1 MVETVGNFLS
11 GLGLGAPA
19 ALVIPA
25 FLFVITV
32 VVFFHELGHFLAAR
46 ACGVKVDV
54 FSIGFGREIVGF
66 YDRKGTRWK
75 ISWLPMGGYVK
86 FAGDADPSSRGDA
99 ETLRNMDATERS
111 GSLHFKP
118 LYQRAIVAAAGPLAN
133 FILAILIFTVA
144 FMISPVQVV
153 EPPVVADV
161 QKGSAAEAVGVQV
174 GDVIQ
179 SVDGMPVVRFGDLQ
193 KLVSDSKGR
202 ELRIAVL
209 RNGESKEFL
218 AAPRLTEVKD
228 STGKQVMDA
237 QGNPAMAMRLGIGPR
252 YEPLP
257 FPQAFV
263 RAVVQTW
270 SIIQRTVG
278 YLGDLFVGR
287 ASTNELSGPLGI
299 AKAAGDWAAA
309 GFIALLNLTAFISV
323 AIGFANLLPIPVLDG
338 GHLLYYAFEAVLGR
352 PLGER
357 AQEVGFRLGLALVLC
372 LMLLAT
378 FNDIV
383 RFNLF

>member
-1 MVETVGNFLS
+1 M
-11 GLGLGAPA
+11 
-19 ALVIPA
+19 LVIPA

-32 VVFFHELGHFLAAR
+32 VVFFHELGHFVAAR
-46 ACGVKVDV
+46 RCGVKVDV

-75 ISWLPMGGYVK
+75 ISWLPLGGYVK
-86 FAGDADPSSRGDA
+86 FAGDADPSSRSDA
-99 ETLRNMDATERS
+99 ETLRNMDAAERA

-118 LYQRAIVAAAGPLAN
+118 VHQRAIVAAAGPLAN
-133 FILAILIFTVA
+133 FILAIAIFTVA
-144 FMISPVQVV
+144 FMISPSQPI
-153 EPPVVADV
+153 EPPVIGEITS
-161 QKGSAAEAVGVQV
+161 GSAADTAGFQV

-179 SVDGMPVVRFGDLQ
+179 SIDGVAVARFPDLQ
-193 KLVSDSKGR
+193 RIVSDSEGR
-202 ELRIAVL
+202 QLRLGLL
-209 RNGESKEFL
+209 RNGEPIEIL
-218 AAPRLTEVKD
+218 AAPRATD
-228 STGKQVMDA
+228 FADATGKSTTA
-237 QGNPAMAMRLGIGPR
+237 FRLGIVPR
-252 YEPLP
+252 YEALA

-270 SIIQRTVG
+270 SIITRTVG
-278 YLGDLFVGR
+278 YLGDIFVGR

-299 AKAAGDWAAA
+299 AKAAGDWAAE

-378 FNDIV
+378 FNDLV

>member
-1 MVETVGNFLS
+1 MVETFGNFLS
-11 GLGLGAPA
+11 GFGISAPTV
-19 ALVIPA
+19 LVIPA

-32 VVFFHELGHFLAAR
+32 VVFFHELGHFVAAR
-46 ACGVKVDV
+46 RCGVKVDV

-75 ISWLPMGGYVK
+75 ISWLPLGGYVK
-86 FAGDADPSSRGDA
+86 FAGDADPSSRSDA
-99 ETLRNMDATERS
+99 ETLRNMDAAERA

-118 LYQRAIVAAAGPLAN
+118 VHQRAIVAAAGPLAN
-133 FILAILIFTVA
+133 FILAIAIFTVA
-144 FMISPVQVV
+144 FMISPSQPI
-153 EPPVVADV
+153 EPPVIGEITS
-161 QKGSAAEAVGVQV
+161 GSAADTAGFQV

-179 SVDGMPVVRFGDLQ
+179 SIDGVAVARFPDLQ
-193 KLVSDSKGR
+193 RIVSDSEGR
-202 ELRIAVL
+202 QLRLGLL
-209 RNGESKEFL
+209 RNGEPIEIL
-218 AAPRLTEVKD
+218 AAPRATD
-228 STGKQVMDA
+228 FADATGKSTTA
-237 QGNPAMAMRLGIGPR
+237 FRLGIVPR
-252 YEPLP
+252 YEALA

-270 SIIQRTVG
+270 SIITRTVG
-278 YLGDLFVGR
+278 YLGDIFVGR

-299 AKAAGDWAAA
+299 AKAAGDWAAE

-378 FNDIV
+378 FNDLV

>member
-1 MVETVGNFLS
+1 
-11 GLGLGAPA
+11 
-19 ALVIPA
+19 
-25 FLFVITV
+25 LFVITV
-32 VVFFHELGHFLAAR
+32 VVFFHELGHFVVAR
-46 ACGVKVDV
+46 LCGVKVDV

-86 FAGDADPSSRGDA
+86 FAGDADPSSRSDPEALRKMDPA
-99 ETLRNMDATERS
+99 ERA

-118 LYQRAIVAAAGPLAN
+118 LYQRALVAAAGPIAN
-133 FILAILIFTVA
+133 FFLAIVIFTLA
-144 FMISPVQVV
+144 FMISPQQPV
-153 EPPVVADV
+153 EPPVIAEITA
-161 QKGSAAEAVGVQV
+161 GSAAEQAGVQV

-179 SVDGMPVVRFGDLQ
+179 SVDGTPVAQFPDLQ
-193 KLVSDSKGR
+193 RVVSNSSGR
-202 ELRIAVL
+202 QLRLGIV
-209 RNGESKEFL
+209 RNGETLEIL
-218 AAPRLTEVKD
+218 ATPRATQF
-228 STGKQVMDA
+228 TDA
-237 QGNPAMAMRLGIGPR
+237 AGTPNTAFRLGIVPR

-263 RAVVQTW
+263 RAVAQTW
-270 SIIQRTVG
+270 SIIQRTMG
-278 YLGDLFVGR
+278 YLGDLVIGR

-378 FNDIV
+378 FNDLV

>member
-1 MVETVGNFLS
+1 MTETIGSF
-11 GLGLGAPA
+11 LGAPTV
-19 ALVIPA
+19 LIIPA

-86 FAGDADPSSRGDA
+86 FAGDADPSSRSDP
-99 ETLRNMDATERS
+99 EVLKNMDPAERA

-118 LYQRAIVAAAGPLAN
+118 LHQRAFVAAAGPLAN
-133 FILAILIFTVA
+133 FVLAIAIFTVA
-144 FMISPVQVV
+144 FMISPTAPV
-153 EPPVVADV
+153 EPPVIAEIT
-161 QKGSAAEAVGVQV
+161 KGSAAEAAGVQI
-174 GDVIQ
+174 GDVIET
-179 SVDGMPVVRFGDLQ
+179 VDGVAVSRFPELQ
-193 KLVSDSKGR
+193 RLVTDSEGR
-202 ELRIAVL
+202 ELRLGIV
-209 RNGESKEFL
+209 RDGQPMEIL
-218 AAPRLTEVKD
+218 AAPRSTEITD
-228 STGKQVMDA
+228 ATGKTMTA
-237 QGNPAMAMRLGIGPR
+237 FRLGIVPR

-257 FPQAFV
+257 FPRAFV
-263 RAVVQTW
+263 RAITQTW
-270 SIIQRTVG
+270 SIIQRTTG
-278 YLGDLFVGR
+278 YLGELVVGR

-299 AKAAGDWAAA
+299 AKAAGDWAAV
-309 GFIALLNLTAFISV
+309 GFVALLNLTAFISV

-357 AQEVGFRLGLALVLC
+357 AQEVGFRLGLAVVLC

-378 FNDIV
+378 FNDLV

>member
-11 GLGLGAPA
+11 GWGIGTSAV
-19 ALVIPA
+19 LVVPA

-32 VVFFHELGHFLAAR
+32 VVFFHELGHFVAAR
-46 ACGVKVDV
+46 FCGVKVDV

-86 FAGDADPSSRGDA
+86 FAGDADPSSRSDP
-99 ETLRNMDATERS
+99 ETLKNMDPAERA

-133 FILAILIFTVA
+133 FILAIAIFTVA
-144 FMISPVQVV
+144 FMISPAQPA
-153 EPPVVADV
+153 EPPTIEEIRA
-161 QKGSAAEAVGVQV
+161 GSAAEAAGVRV
-174 GDVIQ
+174 GDIIQ
-179 SVDGMPVVRFGDLQ
+179 SVDGVSITQFPELQRIVGDSQ
-193 KLVSDSKGR
+193 GR
-202 ELRIAVL
+202 PLRLGIL
-209 RNGESKEFL
+209 RNGESLEIVASPL
-218 AAPRLTEVKD
+218 PTESTNAAGAV
-228 STGKQVMDA
+228 STA
-237 QGNPAMAMRLGIGPR
+237 FRLGIVPH

-278 YLGDLFVGR
+278 YLGDIFVGR

-299 AKAAGDWAAA
+299 ARAAGDVAAA

-357 AQEVGFRLGLALVLC
+357 AQEVGFRLGLAVVLC

-378 FNDIV
+378 FNDLV

>member
-1 MVETVGNFLS
+1 MAETIGS
-11 GLGLGAPA
+11 ILGAPTV
-19 ALVIPA
+19 LIIPA

-46 ACGVKVDV
+46 ACGVKVDI

-86 FAGDADPSSRGDA
+86 FAGDADPSSRSDP
-99 ETLRNMDATERS
+99 ETLKNMDPAERA

-118 LYQRAIVAAAGPLAN
+118 LHQRAIVAAAGPLAN
-133 FILAILIFTVA
+133 FILAIAIFTLA
-144 FMISPVQVV
+144 FMISPTAPV
-153 EPPVVADV
+153 EPPVIAEISS
-161 QKGSAAEAVGVQV
+161 GSAAEAAGVQV
-174 GDVIQ
+174 GDVIET
-179 SVDGMPVVRFGDLQ
+179 VDGVALSRFIDLQ
-193 KLVSDSKGR
+193 RLVTESEGR
-202 ELRIAVL
+202 QLRLGIV
-209 RNGESKEFL
+209 RSGQRMEIF
-218 AAPRLTEVKD
+218 AAPR
-228 STGKQVMDA
+228 STDITDA
-237 QGNPAMAMRLGIGPR
+237 AGRTSTAFRLGIVPR

-263 RAVVQTW
+263 RAVGQTW
-270 SIIQRTVG
+270 SIIQRTAA
-278 YLGDLFVGR
+278 YLGELVVGR

-299 AKAAGDWAAA
+299 AKAAGDWAAV
-309 GFIALLNLTAFISV
+309 GFVALLNLTAFISV

-357 AQEVGFRLGLALVLC
+357 AQEVGFRLGLAVVLC

-378 FNDIV
+378 FNDLA

>member
-11 GLGLGAPA
+11 GLGIGAPA
-19 ALVIPA
+19 VLVVPA

-46 ACGVKVDV
+46 LCGVKVDT
-54 FSIGFGREIVGF
+54 FSIGFGREILGF
-66 YDRKGTRWK
+66 HDRKGTRWK

-86 FAGDADPSSRGDA
+86 FAGDADPSSRSDP
-99 ETLRNMDATERS
+99 ETLKNMDPAERE

-118 LYQRAIVAAAGPLAN
+118 LHQRAFVAAAGPLAN
-133 FILAILIFTVA
+133 FILAIVIFTVA
-144 FMISPVQVV
+144 FMISPQQPV
-153 EPPVVADV
+153 EPPTISEISS
-161 QKGSAAEAVGVQV
+161 GSAAEAAGVRV

-179 SVDGMPVVRFGDLQ
+179 SVDGVAVVRFPDLQ
-193 KLVSDSKGR
+193 RMVTDSEGR
-202 ELRIAVL
+202 ELRLGIL
-209 RNGESKEFL
+209 RDGETIEIR
-218 AAPRLTEVKD
+218 AAPRPTEF
-228 STGKQVMDA
+228 TNAAGTQTTA
-237 QGNPAMAMRLGIGPR
+237 FRLGIVPR
-252 YEPLP
+252 YEPLA

-263 RAVVQTW
+263 RANVQTW

-278 YLGDLFVGR
+278 YLGDIFLGR

-299 AKAAGDWAAA
+299 ARAAGDVAAA

-338 GHLLYYAFEAVLGR
+338 GHLLYYAFEAILGR

-378 FNDIV
+378 FNDLV

>member
-1 MVETVGNFLS
+1 METVGNILS
-11 GLGLGAPA
+11 GWGIGAPA
-19 ALVIPA
+19 VLVIPA

-32 VVFFHELGHFLAAR
+32 VVFFHELGHFVVAR
-46 ACGVKVDV
+46 LCGVKVDV

-75 ISWLPMGGYVK
+75 FSWLPMGGYVK
-86 FAGDADPSSRGDA
+86 FAGDADPSSRSDPEALSKMDPA
-99 ETLRNMDATERS
+99 ERA

-118 LYQRAIVAAAGPLAN
+118 LHQRALVAAAGPLAN
-133 FILAILIFTVA
+133 FLLAIVIFTVA
-144 FMISPVQVV
+144 FMISPQQPV
-153 EPPVVADV
+153 EPPVIAEITA
-161 QKGSAAEAVGVQV
+161 GSAAEQAGVQL
-174 GDVIQ
+174 GDIIQ
-179 SVDGMPVVRFGDLQ
+179 SVDGTPVVQFPELQ
-193 KLVSDSKGR
+193 RIVSESSGR
-202 ELRIAVL
+202 QLRLGIV
-209 RNGESKEFL
+209 RNGETIEIL
-218 AAPRLTEVKD
+218 AAPRATQF
-228 STGKQVMDA
+228 TDA
-237 QGNPAMAMRLGIGPR
+237 AGNPNTAFRLGIVPR

-270 SIIQRTVG
+270 SIIQRTMG
-278 YLGDLFVGR
+278 YLGDLVIGR

-378 FNDIV
+378 FNDLV

>member
-1 MVETVGNFLS
+1 MGDFLS
-11 GLGLGAPA
+11 GLGIGAPA
-19 ALVIPA
+19 VLVVPA

-46 ACGVKVDV
+46 LCGVKVDT
-54 FSIGFGREIVGF
+54 FSIGFGREIIGF
-66 YDRKGTRWK
+66 NDRKGTRWK
-75 ISWLPMGGYVK
+75 FSWLPMGGYVK
-86 FAGDADPSSRGDA
+86 FAGDADPSSRSNP
-99 ETLRNMDATERS
+99 ETLKNMDPAERA

-118 LYQRAIVAAAGPLAN
+118 LNQRAFVAAAGPLAN
-133 FILAILIFTVA
+133 FILAIAIFTVV
-144 FMISPVQVV
+144 FMISPQQPV
-153 EPPVVADV
+153 EPPAIAEISA
-161 QKGSAAEAVGVQV
+161 GSAAEAAGVRV

-179 SVDGMPVVRFGDLQ
+179 SVDGVAVTRFNELQ
-193 KLVSDSKGR
+193 RIVTESGGR
-202 ELRIAVL
+202 EI
-209 RNGESKEFL
+209 
-218 AAPRLTEVKD
+218 
-228 STGKQVMDA
+228 
-237 QGNPAMAMRLGIGPR
+237 RLGILRDAQPMEIVTAARSTEFTNAAGAQTTAFRLGIVPR

-263 RAVVQTW
+263 SANVQTW

-278 YLGDLFVGR
+278 YLGDVFLGR
-287 ASTNELSGPLGI
+287 ASTNELSGPIGI
-299 AKAAGDWAAA
+299 ARVAGDVAAA

-338 GHLLYYAFEAVLGR
+338 GHLLYYAVEGVLGR

-357 AQEVGFRLGLALVLC
+357 AQDLGFRLGLALVLS

-378 FNDIV
+378 FNDLV

>member
-1 MVETVGNFLS
+1 MAETIGS
-11 GLGLGAPA
+11 ILGAPTV
-19 ALVIPA
+19 LIIPA

-86 FAGDADPSSRGDA
+86 FAGDADPSSRSDP
-99 ETLRNMDATERS
+99 ETLKNMDAAERA

-118 LYQRAIVAAAGPLAN
+118 LHQRAFVAAAGPLAN
-133 FILAILIFTVA
+133 FILAIAIFTVA
-144 FMISPVQVV
+144 FMISPTAPV
-153 EPPVVADV
+153 EPPVIAEITA
-161 QKGSAAEAVGVQV
+161 GSSAEAAGVQV
-174 GDVIQ
+174 GDVIEM
-179 SVDGMPVVRFGDLQ
+179 VDGVAVSRFPELQ
-193 KLVSDSKGR
+193 RIVTESEGR
-202 ELRIAVL
+202 QLRLGIV
-209 RNGESKEFL
+209 RNGQSMEIL
-218 AAPRLTEVKD
+218 AAPRLTD
-228 STGKQVMDA
+228 IPDAAGSTSSA
-237 QGNPAMAMRLGIGPR
+237 FRLGIVPR

-263 RAVVQTW
+263 RAVGQTW
-270 SIIQRTVG
+270 SIIQRTTS
-278 YLGDLFVGR
+278 YLGELVVGR

-299 AKAAGDWAAA
+299 AKAAGDWAAV
-309 GFIALLNLTAFISV
+309 GFVALLNLTAFISV

-378 FNDIV
+378 FNDLV

>member
-1 MVETVGNFLS
+1 MTETIGNFLS
-11 GLGLGAPA
+11 GLGIGAPSV
-19 ALVIPA
+19 LVIPA

-32 VVFFHELGHFLAAR
+32 VVFFHELGHFVVAR
-46 ACGVKVDV
+46 LCGVKVDV

-86 FAGDADPSSRGDA
+86 FAGDADPSSRSDP
-99 ETLRNMDATERS
+99 EVLKNMDPAERD

-118 LYQRAIVAAAGPLAN
+118 LYQRALVAAAGPLAN
-133 FILAILIFTVA
+133 FILAIAIFTVA
-144 FMISPVQVV
+144 FMISPTAPT
-153 EPPVVADV
+153 EPPAIAEITA
-161 QKGSAAEAVGVQV
+161 GSAAEAAGVQI
-174 GDVIQ
+174 GDVIS
-179 SVDGMPVVRFGDLQ
+179 SVDGVAVVRFPELQ
-193 KLVSDSKGR
+193 KLVTDSQGR
-202 ELRIAVL
+202 QLRLGIVRDGQAM
-209 RNGESKEFL
+209 EIL
-218 AAPRLTEVKD
+218 AAPRPTEFTD
-228 STGKQVMDA
+228 AAGKQTSA
-237 QGNPAMAMRLGIGPR
+237 FRLGIVPR

-263 RAVVQTW
+263 RAVGQTW

-278 YLGDLFVGR
+278 YLGDLFIGR
-287 ASTNELSGPLGI
+287 ASTQELSGPLGI
-299 AKAAGDWAAA
+299 AKAAGDWAAV

-378 FNDIV
+378 FNDLV

>member
-1 MVETVGNFLS
+1 MGETVGNFLS
-11 GLGLGAPA
+11 EWGIGAPA
-19 ALVIPA
+19 VLVIPA

-32 VVFFHELGHFLAAR
+32 VVFFHELGHFVVAR
-46 ACGVKVDV
+46 LCGVKVDI
-54 FSIGFGREIVGF
+54 FSIGFGREIAGF

-86 FAGDADPSSRGDA
+86 FAGDADPSSRSDPEA
-99 ETLRNMDATERS
+99 LSKMDAAERA

-118 LYQRAIVAAAGPLAN
+118 LYQRALVAAAGPLAN
-133 FILAILIFTVA
+133 FLLAIVIFTVA
-144 FMISPVQVV
+144 FMISPQQPV
-153 EPPVVADV
+153 EPPVIAEITA
-161 QKGSAAEAVGVQV
+161 GSAADQAGVRV

-179 SVDGMPVVRFGDLQ
+179 SVDGSPVVQFPDLQ
-193 KLVSDSKGR
+193 RIVSSSEGR
-202 ELRIAVL
+202 ELRLGIV
-209 RNGESKEFL
+209 RNGEAMEIL
-218 AAPRLTEVKD
+218 AAPRATQF
-228 STGKQVMDA
+228 TDA
-237 QGNPAMAMRLGIGPR
+237 AGNQNTAFRLGIVPR

-257 FPQAFV
+257 FPQALV

-270 SIIQRTVG
+270 SIIQRTMG
-278 YLGDLFVGR
+278 YLGDLVIGR

-378 FNDIV
+378 FNDLV

>member
-1 MVETVGNFLS
+1 MVEAVGNFLS
-11 GLGLGAPA
+11 GLGIGAPA
-19 ALVIPA
+19 VLVVPA

-46 ACGVKVDV
+46 LCGVKVDT

-66 YDRKGTRWK
+66 NDRKGTRWK
-75 ISWLPMGGYVK
+75 FSWIPMGGYVK
-86 FAGDADPSSRGDA
+86 FAGDADPSSRSDP
-99 ETLRNMDATERS
+99 ETLKNMDPAERA

-118 LYQRAIVAAAGPLAN
+118 LHQRAFVAASGPLAN
-133 FILAILIFTVA
+133 FILAIVIFTLA
-144 FMISPVQVV
+144 FMISPTIPS
-153 EPPVVADV
+153 EPPTIAEISAD
-161 QKGSAAEAVGVQV
+161 SAAEAAGVQV

-179 SVDGMPVVRFGDLQ
+179 SVDGVAVAQFPELQ
-193 KLVSDSKGR
+193 RLVSDSNGR
-202 ELRIAVL
+202 ELRLRVL
-209 RNGESKEFL
+209 RNGESLEIF
-218 AAPRLTEVKD
+218 AAPRPTEFTNAAGALT
-228 STGKQVMDA
+228 TA
-237 QGNPAMAMRLGIGPR
+237 FRLGIVPR
-252 YEPLP
+252 YEPLA

-263 RAVVQTW
+263 RAVTQTW

-278 YLGDLFVGR
+278 YLGDIFVGR

-299 AKAAGDWAAA
+299 ARAAGDVAAT

-378 FNDIV
+378 FNDLV

>member
-1 MVETVGNFLS
+1 MAETIGS
-11 GLGLGAPA
+11 ILGAPTV
-19 ALVIPA
+19 LIIPA

-66 YDRKGTRWK
+66 HDRKGTRWK

-86 FAGDADPSSRGDA
+86 FAGDADPSSRSDP
-99 ETLRNMDATERS
+99 ETLKNMDPAERA

-118 LYQRAIVAAAGPLAN
+118 LYQRALVAAAGPLAN
-133 FILAILIFTVA
+133 FILAIAIFTVA
-144 FMISPVQVV
+144 FMISPTAPV
-153 EPPVVADV
+153 EPPAIAEISS
-161 QKGSAAEAVGVQV
+161 GSAAEAAGVQV
-174 GDVIQ
+174 GDVIET
-179 SVDGMPVVRFGDLQ
+179 VDGVPVSRFLELQ
-193 KLVSDSKGR
+193 RIVTDSEGR
-202 ELRIAVL
+202 QLRLGIV
-209 RNGESKEFL
+209 RNGQPMEIL
-218 AAPRLTEVKD
+218 AAPRPTD
-228 STGKQVMDA
+228 IPDA
-237 QGNPAMAMRLGIGPR
+237 AGRTTSAFRLGIVPR

-263 RAVVQTW
+263 RAVGQTW
-270 SIIQRTVG
+270 SIIQRTTA
-278 YLGDLFVGR
+278 YLGELVVGR

-299 AKAAGDWAAA
+299 AKAAGDWAAV
-309 GFIALLNLTAFISV
+309 GFVALLNLTAFISV

-338 GHLLYYAFEAVLGR
+338 GHLLYYAVEAVRGR

-357 AQEVGFRLGLALVLC
+357 AQEVGFRLGLAVVLC

-378 FNDIV
+378 FNDLV

>member
-1 MVETVGNFLS
+1 MSEAIGSF
-11 GLGLGAPA
+11 LGAPTV
-19 ALVIPA
+19 LIVPA

-86 FAGDADPSSRGDA
+86 FAGDADPSSRSDP
-99 ETLRNMDATERS
+99 EVLKNMDPAERA

-118 LYQRAIVAAAGPLAN
+118 LYQRALVAAAGPLAN
-133 FILAILIFTVA
+133 FILAIAIFTAA
-144 FMISPVQVV
+144 FMVSPAAPV
-153 EPPVVADV
+153 EPPVIAEIAS
-161 QKGSAAEAVGVQV
+161 GSAAEAAGVQV
-174 GDVIQ
+174 GDVIET
-179 SVDGMPVVRFGDLQ
+179 VNGVAVARFPELQ
-193 KLVSDSKGR
+193 RLVT
-202 ELRIAVL
+202 
-209 RNGESKEFL
+209 ESEGQPL
-218 AAPRLTEVKD
+218 
-228 STGKQVMDA
+228 
-237 QGNPAMAMRLGIGPR
+237 RLGIVRNGQPMDIMASAR
-252 YEPLP
+252 STDVTDAAGKVSTAYRLGIVPKYEPLP

-263 RAVVQTW
+263 RAVTQTW
-270 SIIQRTVG
+270 SIIQRTTG
-278 YLGDLFVGR
+278 YLGELVVGR

-299 AKAAGDWAAA
+299 AKAAGDWAAV
-309 GFIALLNLTAFISV
+309 GFVALLNLTAFISV

-357 AQEVGFRLGLALVLC
+357 AQEVGFRLGLAVVLC

-378 FNDIV
+378 FNDLV

>member
-1 MVETVGNFLS
+1 MGETLGNILS
-11 GLGLGAPA
+11 QWGISAPTV
-19 ALVIPA
+19 LVIPA

-32 VVFFHELGHFLAAR
+32 VVFFHELGHFVVAR
-46 ACGVKVDV
+46 LCGVKVDV

-86 FAGDADPSSRGDA
+86 FAGDADPSSRSDP
-99 ETLRNMDATERS
+99 ETLKKMDPAERS

-118 LYQRAIVAAAGPLAN
+118 VYQRALVAAAGPLAN
-133 FILAILIFTVA
+133 FILAIAIFTVA
-144 FMISPVQVV
+144 YMTSPQQPV
-153 EPPVVADV
+153 EPPVIGEITA
-161 QKGSAAEAVGVQV
+161 GSAAEQAGVQV

-179 SVDGMPVVRFGDLQ
+179 SVDGVAVVQFPDLQ
-193 KLVSDSKGR
+193 
-202 ELRIAVL
+202 RIVTNSGGQPMRL
-209 RNGESKEFL
+209 GIVRNGQPMEVVAS
-218 AAPRLTEVKD
+218 ARSTEVKD
-228 STGKQVMDA
+228 AAGRTNTAFRM
-237 QGNPAMAMRLGIGPR
+237 GIVPR

-263 RAVVQTW
+263 RACVQTW
-270 SIIQRTVG
+270 SIIHRTMG
-278 YLGDLFVGR
+278 YLGSLFIGQ
-287 ASTNELSGPLGI
+287 ASTTELSGPLGI

-378 FNDIV
+378 FNDLV